1 MHILYY
7 STSYHANHGGSI
19 QSIEFYNQLNK
30 NPEVSKLKLFP
41 EISKKPTYVT
51 DSNFSIKKILRKIPL
66 LQILFFYR
74 RNNFYMTDLLR
85 TLKKETPDVLIMQI
99 DSNFLQIKKIKKAFP
114 NILICTQ
121 INGSPF
127 DEPFKNIGFPRL
139 FHKIQKRSYSLSD
152 LNFFISEFSRKRIM
166 GSFLKTE
173 RDIVIYNGTDPDKF
187 FPIKNKLGLRKKWN
201 YPENA
206 LILGYIGTLD
216 YHKQLE
222 LLVDVY
228 AELLKEFPNLI
239 LVIVGDGPAFSKLL
253 VKVKKLKLEDK
264 IFFKGWIK
272 HELVNEQLNCFDVAV
287 HHYAS
292 AYMNPLKIFE
302 YLSAGLPVVAP
313 NIPSVTLAFKDHQD
327 LLITGSQFSEVKK
340 TIKEIISDKELR
352 EKLGNNQSLIKEM
365 KDNYTW
371 EKYAER
377 ILYNINS
384 KLNK

>member
-1 MHILYY
+1 MYILYY

-19 QSIEFYNQLNK
+19 QSIEFFNQLNT
-30 NPEVSKLKLFP
+30 NPAVSKLRLFP
-41 EISKKPTYVT
+41 ETSKKPTYEAN
-51 DSNFSIKKILRKIPL
+51 SGFSLKKILRKIPL

-74 RNNFYMTDLLR
+74 RNNFYITELIKILE
-85 TLKKETPDVLIMQI
+85 KETPDVLIMQI
-99 DSNFLQIKKIKKAFP
+99 DSNFLQINKIKKAFP
-114 NILICTQ
+114 QILICTQ
-121 INGSPF
+121 VNGSPF
-127 DEPFKNIGFPRL
+127 DEPFKNIGFSRV
-139 FHKIQKRSYSLSD
+139 FHKMQKRSYCLSN

-166 GSFLKTE
+166 GSSLKMD
-173 RDIVIYNGTDPDKF
+173 RDIVVYNGTDPDKF
-187 FPIKNKLGLRKKWN
+187 FPINNKLGLRKKWS
-201 YPENA
+201 YPKNS

-228 AELLKEFPNLI
+228 AELLLEFPNLI
-239 LVIVGDGPAFSKLL
+239 LVIVGDGPAYSKLL
-253 VKVKKLKLEDK
+253 GKVRKLKLEDK
-264 IFFKGWIK
+264 ILFKGWIK

-313 NIPSVTLAFKDHQD
+313 DIPSVTRAFKDHQD
-327 LLITGSQFSEVKK
+327 LLITGPQFEEVKK

-352 EKLGNNQSLIKEM
+352 EKLGNNQNLIKEM

-384 KLNK
+384 RLEK